1 MKRGNTS
8 VSTQMRYAE
17 YYDMVKTFDEL
28 YLASQ
33 ENRTDGLDLYSII
46 TNSSNILLAYRT
58 IKSNAGS
65 NTAGVDKK
73 TIKYFKGFTDKEIVE
88 HVRKRL
94 VNYKPQTVRRVEI
107 PKPNGSKRPL
117 GIPTISDRLIQQCIK
132 QVIEPIAE
140 AKFYKHSYGFRPLR
154 SARHAVARSQFLI
167 NKNLL
172 RYVVDIDIK
181 GFFDNVNH
189 NRLIKQ
195 VYGIGIKDP
204 RVTTIISKMLKAPVS
219 GIGTP
224 NKGTPQGGILSPL
237 LSNIVLNDLDQW
249 INTQWEE
256 FPSNHTYSINRN
268 KFRAL
273 KKTNL
278 KEMFIV
284 RYADDFKIFTRD
296 YETAVKMFASTKEF
310 LKKRL
315 SLDISEEKSGIT
327 NLKKKSTEFLGFS
340 IKAKKKGT
348 KWVTQTNIVESK
360 IEDIII
366 KAREHIKKISK
377 HADAKT
383 VFSYNSFVM
392 GIKNYFQ
399 YATNVNIDL
408 SEVEFRIR
416 KSKHARL
423 KGIAKQ
429 GNPIN
434 PPQSYVRYHKNKN
447 DTYTISGIPM
457 HVFSDIRTVNNMNF
471 SQHLTPYTEQGR
483 EEYEKLKP
491 NIENQIVILSRM
503 ETYDRTVEYI
513 DNRLSKY
520 SMQNGKCSVTGEFLL
535 AKEIHCHHIKP
546 KASGG
551 TDEYKNLTIVSIL
564 VHRLIHATDLEII
577 RKYLNLLELS
587 EKQIRKL
594 NKYRKECNL
603 ETI

>member
-1 MKRGNTS
+1 
-8 VSTQMRYAE
+8 MRYAE
-17 YYDMVKTFDEL
+17 YYGMVDVFDEL

-33 ENRTDGLDLYSII
+33 ENRTEGIDLYSII
-46 TNSSNILLAYRT
+46 SDSNNILLAYRT
-58 IKSNAGS
+58 IKSNKGS
-65 NTAGVDKK
+65 KTAGTDNK
-73 TIKYFKGFTDKEIVE
+73 TINHFKELTDKELVE
-88 HVRKRL
+88 HVRNRL

-107 PKPNGSKRPL
+107 PKPNGDKRPL
-117 GIPTISDRLIQQCIK
+117 GIPTISDRLVQQCIK

-154 SARHAVARSQFLI
+154 SARHAISRSQFLI

-172 RYVVDIDIK
+172 RYVVDIDVK

-195 VYGIGIKDP
+195 VYGIGIKDV
-204 RVTTIISKMLKAPVS
+204 RVTTIIAKMLKAPVS

-224 NKGTPQGGILSPL
+224 SKGTPQGGILSPL

-256 FPSNHTYSINRN
+256 FPSRNPYSINRN

-273 KKTNL
+273 KGTNL

-296 YETAVKMFASTKEF
+296 YETAVKMFDRTKEF

-315 SLDISEEKSGIT
+315 SLDISEEKSGVT
-327 NLKKKSTEFLGFS
+327 NLKKKSTEFLGFK
-340 IKAKKKGT
+340 IKAEKKGT
-348 KWVTQTNIVESK
+348 KWVAQTNIVESK
-360 IEDIII
+360 KEDIII
-366 KAREHIKKISK
+366 KAREHFIRISK
-377 HADAKT
+377 KADAKSI
-383 VFSYNSFVM
+383 FSYNSFVM

-416 KSKHARL
+416 NSKHTRL
-423 KGIAKQ
+423 KGVAKQ

-434 PPQSYVRYHKNKN
+434 PPESYVRYHKNKN
-447 DTYTISGIPM
+447 DTYSISGIPM

-471 SQHLTPYTEQGR
+471 SQHLTPYTKVGR
-483 EEYEKLKP
+483 EAYGKLKP

-503 ETYDRTVEYI
+503 ETFDRSVEYI

-520 SMQNGKCSVTGEFLL
+520 SMQNGKCSITGEFLL
-535 AKEIHCHHIKP
+535 AREIHCHHIKP
-546 KASGG
+546 SALNGS
-551 TDEYKNLTIVSIL
+551 DEFKNLTIVSVPI
-564 VHRLIHATDLEII
+564 HRLIHATDLITI
-577 RKYLNLLELS
+577 QKYLNLLELNV
-587 EKQIRKL
+587 KQINKV
-594 NKYRKECNL
+594 NKYRILCNL